1 MRRGLSE
8 LIGALILIS
17 AMSSIVAYMAYTSM
31 HVSKIM
37 EESVEDASRRLVLSS
52 QPLYMSPRLENRT
65 LSIIIYTFSPT
76 YLKGIY
82 YLKND
87 NLTFI
92 EINKTIFN
100 TSKVIIDNTYDC
112 SPVRLY
118 LEIKEGIL
126 IPYTP
131 TRDPLALMLPDKTKS
146 SIIRKTYIDCN
157 YIETLSNATGYS
169 NNPSTNSNETVVSIA
184 NEALH
189 LIEGAP
195 SLHAI
200 LRGDPYTI
208 TTFKLRINGSGYPG
222 DNIDFSL
229 YTLDGDM
236 LIASTTITVPSNN
249 SPVAQYIYTYDD
261 DGKAVN
267 LYGRILCDV
276 TTPLCIIG
284 IAFSPNTS
292 TLRASTTLLVS
303 GDIQVDLKVNYHSST
318 NNCDYNNETYVLPT
332 VYSPLSSFTSEL
344 DGTCR
349 LYYGK
354 TVDFKGRANGS
365 FLTNYGVALLVST
378 TDLGGFDLNAT
389 LFLREVLLLNST
401 TARAELHFP
410 SAGSAI
416 NYRLIKIVPS
426 YSNAIT
432 KAMTQFLY
440 MDSTGDPL
448 GQVYLEMKLNGVT
461 VTRPV
466 TDSWKAIPL
475 RNVTGLTVKY
485 NPPEIL
491 PAATRIKVDYTHD
504 SMGPYEYYRYNVS
517 SVETPVGYPQYYPA
531 LILIKD
537 MVYGSEYLVV
547 LPVGDGYLRQF
558 NNTYRGLAPL
568 IGGISIN
575 SSNTDTIYI
584 NIIDLQT
591 TTRPIKVFS
600 NLYANDLAEVPA
612 QRFSINVPGN
622 YAVYLPYYIDT
633 YKLFKVIII
642 IIY

>member
-17 AMSSIVAYMAYTSM
+17 AMSSIVAYMAYTST

-52 QPLYMSPRLENRT
+52 QPLYMSPRLENKT
-65 LSIIIYTFSPT
+65 LSVVIYTFSPT

-92 EINKTIFN
+92 AINKTIFN
-100 TSKVIIDNTYDC
+100 TSEIIVDDTYDC
-112 SPVRLY
+112 SPVRVY
-118 LEIKEGIL
+118 LEIGEGIL

-131 TRDPLALMLPDKTKS
+131 TRDPLALMLPDKIKS
-146 SIIRKTYIDCN
+146 SIIRKTYIDCS
-157 YIETLSNATGYS
+157 YIETLFNATGYS

-189 LIEGAP
+189 LVEGSP
-195 SLHAI
+195 SLHTV

-222 DNIDFSL
+222 DNIDFKL
-229 YTLDGDM
+229 YTLDGDT

-249 SPVAQYIYTYDD
+249 SPVARYIYTYND
-261 DGKAVN
+261 DGRAVK
-267 LYGRILCDV
+267 LYGRVLCDIS
-276 TTPLCIIG
+276 TPLCIIG
-284 IAFSPNTS
+284 IAFSPDAS

-318 NNCDYNNETYVLPT
+318 NNCNYNNETYVLPT

-354 TVDFKGRANGS
+354 TVDFKGWANGS
-365 FLTNYGVALLVST
+365 FLTNYGIALLVST
-378 TDLGGFDLNAT
+378 SDLGKFDMNAT

-401 TARAELHFP
+401 TAKAELQP
-410 SAGSAI
+410 LSADSAI

-432 KAMTQFLY
+432 KAMMQFMY
-440 MDSTGDPL
+440 KDSSKDL
-448 GQVYLEMKLNGVT
+448 SGQAYIEMELNGVT

-475 RNVTGLTVKY
+475 RNITNLAVKY

-491 PAATRIKVDYTHD
+491 PATTRIKVDYTHD

-537 MVYGSEYLVV
+537 IIHGSEYLVV

-558 NNTYRGLAPL
+558 NNTYHGLAPL
-568 IGGISIN
+568 IGGIPIN
-575 SSNTDTIYI
+575 SSSADTIYI
-584 NIIDLQT
+584 NIIDLQS
-591 TTRPIKVFS
+591 TTRPIRVPS
-600 NLYANDLAEVPA
+600 DLYANDLAEVPA
-612 QRFSINVPGN
+612 QEFDIDVPGN
-622 YAVYLPYYIDT
+622 YVAYLPYYIDS
-633 YKLFKVIII
+633 YKLFKIII
-642 IIY
+642 LIIY